1 MRIWDAKSCV
11 MGSTPTL
18 PGADRGVLADAWQW
32 SELAEKR
39 HSDRE
44 IKREDVAKMT
54 KDRAL
59 VGVMAVLVLLAFAA
73 GCGLVSDQ
81 DRQEAKKKV
90 EAKEQE
96 VKKKVEAGQED
107 LKKKVDDL
115 HKEVEVGQEDLE
127 KKVDD
132 LDEKLDDVEK
142 KVDEVLKRVDAQE
155 QQDQKEK

>member
-1 MRIWDAKSCV
+1 
-11 MGSTPTL
+11 
-18 PGADRGVLADAWQW
+18 
-32 SELAEKR
+32 
-39 HSDRE
+39 
-44 IKREDVAKMT
+44 MT

-59 VGVMAVLVLLAFAA
+59 VGVMAVLVLLAFAV

-96 VKKKVEAGQED
+96 VKKRVEA
-107 LKKKVDDL
+107 
-115 HKEVEVGQEDLE
+115 GQEDLE